1 MRSLR
6 NRVQALED
14 PLGGKRLP
22 AWKDANFKPWN
33 RVIQHLG
40 QTEAEAVAAYEAE
53 SGLMGDDNRI
63 LRVIIRKSGSRRN
76 A

>member
-14 PLGGKRLP
+14 PDGGKGLP
-22 AWKDANFKPWN
+22 AWKDPNYKPWH
-33 RVIQHLG
+33 RIIQWED

-53 SGLMGDDNRI
+53 NGPLGDDNRI
-63 LRVIIRKSGSRRN
+63 LRVIITSPAHG
-76 A
+76 